1 MKTLL
6 ALLLLTASAAADT
19 IAITNATIYQRPDK
33 KLDNAT
39 IVIRD
44 GKITEVGGG
53 NLAVPAGAK
62 VLDGRGKVVTAGMIE
77 ASTMLGLIE
86 VDLEES
92 GNDGRFGV
100 HPTEIHAAYRSSD
113 AFDAQSVAIPVA
125 RAGGVTSAIV
135 GPRGGLIA
143 GQAAYV
149 SLGSGAVAPLRPS
162 VAMHAMLGPGA
173 NAMKSRGYSIEK
185 LRQLFDDVDAYRRN
199 KAGFDRNQ
207 SRKLA
212 AERLDLEALIPV
224 LEGRRLLVIAAQ
236 SDVDIRAALAIATE
250 RKLKIAI
257 AGGQETWRLAK
268 ELAAAKVPVLLDP
281 TENLPGN
288 IVAADVRDDGP
299 AILAKAGVQVA
310 ISTLGESS
318 NARTIRQ
325 LAGVA
330 VANGL
335 PHAAGLAAIT
345 SVPAQIYG
353 ITDRGTLERGKVG
366 DIVIWSGDPLEL
378 TTRVETVLIGG
389 VVQSLETHQTRLR
402 DRYRQ
407 VPIKPVSSTPR

>member
-1 MKTLL
+1 VKSLVVSVLVCL
-6 ALLLLTASAAADT
+6 ASSFGPAAADT
-19 IAITNATIYQRPDK
+19 VAITNATIYQRADK

-44 GKITEVGGG
+44 GKIVDVGTV
-53 NLAVPAGAK
+53 AVPAGAK
-62 VLDGRGKVVTAGMIE
+62 VIDGRGKVVTAGLIE

-100 HPTEIHAAYRSSD
+100 HPIEVHAGYRASD
-113 AFDAQSVAIPVA
+113 AFDSQSVAIPVA

-135 GPRGGLIA
+135 GPRGGLVS
-143 GQAAYV
+143 GQAALI
-149 SLGSGAVAPLRPS
+149 SLGTGASAPIKLS
-162 VAMHAMLGPGA
+162 IAMQAALGPGA
-173 NAMKSRGYSIEK
+173 VQMKSRGYAIEK

-224 LEGRRLLVIAAQ
+224 LEGRQLLVVAAD
-236 SDVDIRAALAIATE
+236 SDVDIRAALAIAAE

-257 AGGQETWRLAK
+257 AGGLEAWRLAK

-281 TENLPGN
+281 NDNLPGN
-288 IVAADVRDDGP
+288 IAAADVATTGRRSSRAGGGHEIARQP
-299 AILAKAGVQVA
+299 A
-310 ISTLGESS
+310 
-318 NARTIRQ
+318 NARQLRQ
-325 LAGVA
+325 RAGNA
-330 VANGL
+330 V
-335 PHAAGLAAIT
+335 AAGLTWAQGLASIT

-353 ITDRGTLERGKVG
+353 ITDRGTLDRGNVG
-366 DIVIWSGDPLEL
+366 DVVVWSGDPLEL
-378 TTRVETVLIGG
+378 STKVETVIING
-389 VVQSLETHQTRLR
+389 VVQSLESHQTRLR

-407 VPIKPVSSTPR
+407 ITTKPVSSTPR

>member
-1 MKTLL
+1 MKTLI
-6 ALLLLTASAAADT
+6 ALLLLAVPASAET
-19 IAITNATIYQRPDK
+19 IAITNATIYQRADK

-44 GKITEVGGG
+44 GKIADVGTV
-53 NLAVPAGAK
+53 AVPAGAK
-62 VLDGRGKVVTAGMIE
+62 VIDGRGKIVTAGMIE

-86 VDLEES
+86 VDLEDS

-100 HPTEIHAAYRSSD
+100 HPVEIHAGYRSSD

-143 GQAAYV
+143 GQASFV
-149 SLGSGAVAPLRPS
+149 SLGAGVIAPVKPS

-173 NAMKSRGYSIEK
+173 SQMRSRGYAIEK
-185 LRQLFDDVDAYRRN
+185 LRQLFDDVDAYRKN

-224 LEGRRLLVIAAQ
+224 LEGRQLLVVSAQ
-236 SDVDIRAALAIATE
+236 SDVDIRAALAIAAE
-250 RKLKIAI
+250 RKIKIAI

-281 TENLPGN
+281 SENLPGN
-288 IVAADVRDDGP
+288 IAAADVRDDGP
-299 AILAKAGVQVA
+299 AILAKAGVQLA

-325 LAGVA
+325 LAGIA
-330 VANGL
+330 VSHGL
-335 PHAAGLAAIT
+335 PWAAGLASIT

-353 ITDRGTLERGKVG
+353 VTDRGTLDRGMVG
-366 DIVIWSGDPLEL
+366 DVVMWSGDPLEL
-378 TTRVETVLIGG
+378 TSKVETVIIGG

-402 DRYRQ
+402 DRYRH
-407 VPIKPVSSTPR
+407 VPVKPVSSTPR